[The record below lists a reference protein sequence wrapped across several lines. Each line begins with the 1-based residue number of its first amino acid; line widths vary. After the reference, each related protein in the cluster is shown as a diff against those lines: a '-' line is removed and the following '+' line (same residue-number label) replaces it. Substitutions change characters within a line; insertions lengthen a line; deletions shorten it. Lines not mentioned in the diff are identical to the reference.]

1 MTPLLIVSHKQVMKM
16 DVTYQWIYMQQILIT
31 CNSQDSNT
39 ERIGPT
45 KKAYIYKSVQLYNT
59 PYYLK
64 W

>member
-1 MTPLLIVSHKQVMKM
+1 MKM